1 VEIVQVLAY
10 GLLLGG
16 VYALL
21 ASGVT
26 LIFGVLDVVNV
37 AQGAFLV
44 FSALFTWQ
52 IWNMFGFEP
61 LLLIPVNGALM
72 FIIGWGIYRGMVMRV
87 APQGPGMTVC

>member
-1 VEIVQVLAY
+1 VEIVQVLAL
-10 GLLLGG
+10 GLLMGG

-37 AQGAFLV
+37 AQGSFLV

-52 IWNMFGFEP
+52 VWDLLGIEP
-61 LLLIPVNGALM
+61 LLLIPVVGLAVGLR
-72 FIIGWGIYRGMVMRV
+72 GWAV
-87 APQGPGMTVC
+87 

>member
-1 VEIVQVLAY
+1 VQLVQVIAF
-10 GLLLGG
+10 GVLLGG

-37 AQGAFLV
+37 AQGSFLV

-52 IWNMFGFEP
+52 IWDLLGLEP
-61 LLLIPVNGALM
+61 LLLVPV
-72 FIIGWGIYRGMVMRV
+72 MV
-87 APQGPGMTVC
+87 

>member
-1 VEIVQVLAY
+1 MDLLQVIAF
-10 GLLLGG
+10 GVLLGG

-37 AQGAFLV
+37 AQGSFLV

-52 IWNMFGFEP
+52 IWS
-61 LLLIPVNGALM
+61 LLGVRPKLRARARQSSSM
-72 FIIGWGIYRGMVMRV
+72 
-87 APQGPGMTVC
+87 